1 MELML
6 WRHAQAEG
14 EYSDSADDVL
24 RPLTPHGQHQAQR
37 MATWLQSHLPAGT
50 RILVSPALRCEST
63 VEYLGRKYKL
73 CNELLPSSTLEDM
86 LKLISWPDR
95 DTPTLLVGHQP
106 GLGQLAAHLLGMKSK
121 DQSIRKAGLWWLRS
135 RQREGKP
142 QVVLHAVVGP
152 DLL

>member
-14 EYSDSADDVL
+14 EHSDSEDDVL
-24 RPLTPHGQHQAQR
+24 RPLTPQGCTQAER
-37 MATWLQSHLPAGT
+37 MATWLEPRLPSGT

-63 VEYLGRKYKL
+63 VAYLGRKYKL
-73 CNELLPSSTLEDM
+73 CNDLLPSSSLEDM

-106 GLGQLAAHLLGMKSK
+106 GLGQLASHLLGMKSNE
-121 DQSIRKAGLWWLRS
+121 QSIRKAGLWWLRS
-135 RQREGKP
+135 RQREGKL
-142 QVVLHAVVGP
+142 QTVLHGVIGP
-152 DLL
+152 DMV